1 MPAPPARTTS
11 SSSTKHHGG
20 GPNSHR
26 QEVHALRELQ
36 ASVNKLL
43 EHQIENDSKKGK
55 KREAQTDLRTA
66 NAKRVKETVDKLTL
80 AMP

>member
-1 MPAPPARTTS
+1 MPA
-11 SSSTKHHGG
+11 G
-20 GPNSHR
+20 GPNSSHK
-26 QEVHALRELQ
+26 QEVLALRDLQ

-43 EHQIENDSKKGK
+43 QHQIENDSKKGK
-55 KREAQTDLRTA
+55 TREAQTDLRKA

>member
-1 MPAPPARTTS
+1 MVRPAPRP
-11 SSSTKHHGG
+11 HGG

-26 QEVHALRELQ
+26 QEADALRELQ

-43 EHQIENDSKKGK
+43 QHQIENDSKKGK
-55 KREAQTDLRTA
+55 KREAQTDLRKA
-66 NAKRVKETVDKLTL
+66 NAKRVKQTMDELTL